1 MNIYEEIMAIQK
13 KIDSQLV
20 VHKVYDSFTKERE
33 IVLHNGESLEFLKTI
48 PNNTISLIITS
59 PPYNIGK
66 VYEDRATLDSYLEM
80 QETVIKELYRILN
93 NEGSICWEVGN
104 YVNNGEVYPLDI
116 YFYNIFKKTGMQ
128 LRNRI
133 IWHFGHGLHC
143 KNRFSGRYETI
154 LWFTKTN
161 DYVFNLDSVRVPAK
175 YPGKRAYKGPNK
187 GKPSGNPL
195 GKNPSDV
202 WNILEDDW
210 STAFWEF
217 PNVKS
222 NHPEKTSHP
231 CQFPIEL
238 AERCI
243 LALTQKGDYVLDP
256 YCGVGTSLIAGLKHN
271 RKVLG
276 VDKELEYIKVAK
288 QRIKQLFEG
297 TLKIRPLGKK
307 IYQPS
312 GREKVSI
319 VPPEWKDYQ
328 K

>member
-1 MNIYEEIMAIQK
+1 MTIEEKIISNSETHKIYTEFANK
-13 KIDSQLV
+13 
-20 VHKVYDSFTKERE
+20 RN
-33 IVLHNGESLEFLKTI
+33 IVLHHGDSLEFLKSL
-48 PNNTISLIITS
+48 PNNTVSLIVTS
-59 PPYNIGK
+59 PPYNLGK
-66 VYEDRATLDSYLEM
+66 IYEEKATLESYLKT

-116 YFYNIFKKTGMQ
+116 YFYKIFKKTGMQ

-154 LWFTKTN
+154 LWLTKTN
-161 DYVFNLDSVRVPAK
+161 DYIFNLDSVRVPAK

-222 NHPEKTSHP
+222 NHPEKTPHP

-276 VDKELEYIKVAK
+276 VDKELEYVKVAK

-312 GREKVSI
+312 GREKVSKI
-319 VPPEWKDYQ
+319 PPEWKEHQ
-328 K
+328 

>member
-1 MNIYEEIMAIQK
+1 MTIEEKIISNSETHKIYTEFANK
-13 KIDSQLV
+13 RS
-20 VHKVYDSFTKERE
+20 
-33 IVLHNGESLEFLKTI
+33 IVLHHGDSLEFLKSL
-48 PNNTISLIITS
+48 PNNTVSLIVTS
-59 PPYNIGK
+59 PPYNLGK
-66 VYEDRATLDSYLEM
+66 IYEEKATLESYLKT

-143 KNRFSGRYETI
+143 KYRFSGRYETI

-161 DYVFNLDSVRVPAK
+161 DYIFNLDSVRVPAK

-222 NHPEKTSHP
+222 NHPEKTPHP

-276 VDKELEYIKVAK
+276 VDKELEYVKVAK

-312 GREKVSI
+312 GREKVSKI
-319 VPPEWKDYQ
+319 PPEWKEHQ
-328 K
+328 

>member
-1 MNIYEEIMAIQK
+1 MMTIEEKSISNSETHKIYTEFA
-13 KIDSQLV
+13 
-20 VHKVYDSFTKERE
+20 TKRN
-33 IVLHNGESLEFLKTI
+33 IVLHHGDSLEFLKSL
-48 PNNTISLIITS
+48 PNNTVSLIVTS
-59 PPYNIGK
+59 PPYNLGK
-66 VYEDRATLDSYLEM
+66 IYEEKATLESYLKT
-80 QETVIKELYRILN
+80 QETVIKELHRIPN
-93 NEGSICWEVGN
+93 KKGSICWEVGN
-104 YVNNGEVYPLDI
+104 YVNKGEVYPLDI

-154 LWFTKTN
+154 LWLTKTN
-161 DYVFNLDSVRVPAK
+161 DYIFNLDSVRVPAK

-222 NHPEKTSHP
+222 NHPEKTPHP

-276 VDKELEYIKVAK
+276 VDKELEYVKVAK

-312 GREKVSI
+312 GREKVSKI
-319 VPPEWKDYQ
+319 PPEWKEHQ
-328 K
+328 

>member
-1 MNIYEEIMAIQK
+1 MTIEEKSISNSETHKIYTEFA
-13 KIDSQLV
+13 
-20 VHKVYDSFTKERE
+20 TKRN
-33 IVLHNGESLEFLKTI
+33 IVLHHGDSLEFLKSL
-48 PNNTISLIITS
+48 PNNTVSLIVTS
-59 PPYNIGK
+59 PPYNLGK
-66 VYEDRATLDSYLEM
+66 IYEEKATLESYLKT
-80 QETVIKELYRILN
+80 QETVIKELHRILN
-93 NEGSICWEVGN
+93 KKGSICWEVGN
-104 YVNNGEVYPLDI
+104 YVNKGEVYPLDI

-154 LWFTKTN
+154 LWLTKTN
-161 DYVFNLDSVRVPAK
+161 DYIFNLDSVRVPAK

-222 NHPEKTSHP
+222 NHPEKTPHP

-276 VDKELEYIKVAK
+276 VDKELEYVKVAK

-312 GREKVSI
+312 GREKVSKI
-319 VPPEWKDYQ
+319 PPEWKEHQ
-328 K
+328 